1 MSLLKRDYFT
11 SMLQMKLFSE
21 LKIAVSTMLERL
33 VINCTIGST
42 HLQGKLTCSPKDIS
56 SSQQDNFYIMDALQ
70 RVIQLWE
77 DEFIF
82 AKSFT
87 DVLK

>member
-1 MSLLKRDYFT
+1 
-11 SMLQMKLFSE
+11 MKLFSE

-42 HLQGKLTCSPKDIS
+42 HLQGKLIFSSKHIS

>member
-1 MSLLKRDYFT
+1 MSLLRKDYFT

-21 LKIAVSTMLERL
+21 QKIAVSTMLEHL

-42 HLQGKLTCSPKDIS
+42 HSQGKLIFSSKDIF

>member
-1 MSLLKRDYFT
+1 
-11 SMLQMKLFSE
+11 
-21 LKIAVSTMLERL
+21 MLERL
-33 VINCTIGST
+33 VINCMIGST
-42 HLQGKLTCSPKDIS
+42 HLQGKLTFTPKVIS

>member
-1 MSLLKRDYFT
+1 
-11 SMLQMKLFSE
+11 
-21 LKIAVSTMLERL
+21 
-33 VINCTIGST
+33 
-42 HLQGKLTCSPKDIS
+42 
-56 SSQQDNFYIMDALQ
+56 MDALQ

-87 DVLK
+87 DVLKQYIKPQLEISRQKLHQNQAFDASHPMMGNQIDPY

>member
-42 HLQGKLTCSPKDIS
+42 HLQGKLIYSSKDIS